1 MGIEAS
7 MGVDESWQVVVQQ
20 RLELADLLAG
30 LSASQWEQA
39 SLCAGWRV
47 RDVAAHVTLIPIPPS
62 PRSLVV
68 DFAKARGNYA
78 RFNTVA
84 TRRRAERAPTQIM
97 QDLRSSAE
105 SRSVPRPAS
114 PANVMWDILVHVQDI
129 AIPLG
134 IDLPTPPAAGAA
146 AATRIWELRWPF
158 SFGPKRRLGAFTL
171 TSTDADWSVG
181 TGPEIAGPIS
191 AILLLLTGRT
201 AAAVPLLTGKGVPGL
216 ASSPR

>member
-1 MGIEAS
+1 MGIEAG
-7 MGVDESWQVVVQQ
+7 MGVDESWQVVVEQ
-20 RLELADLLAG
+20 RLALAGLLAG

-62 PRSLVV
+62 PGSLVV

-84 TRRRAERAPTQIM
+84 TRRRAQRTPTQIL

-114 PANVMWDILVHVQDI
+114 PANVMWDVLVHVQDI

-134 IDLPTPPAAGAA
+134 IDHPTPPAAGAA

-158 SFGPKRRLGAFTL
+158 SFGPKRRLGAFKL
-171 TSTDADWSVG
+171 RSTDADWSVG

-191 AILLLLTGRT
+191 SILLLLTGRT
-201 AAAVPLLTGKGVPGL
+201 AAAVPLLTGEGVPGL
-216 ASSPR
+216 TSSSP